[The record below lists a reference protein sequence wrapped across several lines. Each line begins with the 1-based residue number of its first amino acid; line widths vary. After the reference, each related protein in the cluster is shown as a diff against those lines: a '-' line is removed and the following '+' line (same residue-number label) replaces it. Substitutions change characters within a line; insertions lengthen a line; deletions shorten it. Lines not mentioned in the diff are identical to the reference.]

1 MTNKD
6 KFIEVFGEN
15 TDYIK
20 APPSWWMATYSK
32 PVKEDL
38 STMEGRIVYKMHEN
52 GLTQKEL
59 AEKLEITEVSLSRYL
74 NGKRMVKL
82 EVFDKMCE
90 VFNVTAD
97 WLLRGGQ

>member
-1 MTNKD
+1 MNNKD

-20 APPSWWMATYSK
+20 APPSWWMATYTK

-38 STMEGRIVYKMHEN
+38 STMEGRIVYMMHEN

-59 AEKLEITEVSLSRYL
+59 AEKLEITEISMSRYL
-74 NGKRMVKL
+74 NGKRTLKL
-82 EVFDKMCE
+82 GVFDKMCR
-90 VFNVTAD
+90 VFDVTAD
-97 WLLRGGQ
+97 WLLRGDQ